1 MPSFPNKAAARA
13 WCADSS
19 TDHYF
24 ITLVEPA
31 NPHLRINQDNPARL
45 RWGFVADYDSAKL
58 VGVPTADLVDQIR
71 ERAAKHQASHLP
83 QWICRTMSGKAR
95 AVWLF
100 ETAVNA
106 DHEALHD
113 AFVAEFV
120 KRVCVDKLLVGGRDQ
135 TSDNANQLMELGH
148 GWEPIDAN
156 PVPTRVL
163 EAIFYD
169 ATSKV
174 SIRANEMTEIPHDV
188 IAREVDKQFPGRWVG
203 SFEVGSRGPLFWIND
218 GIDRVGC
225 MIGNYGVVCFSD
237 RAGKGFVSWKE
248 ILGHKFCEDF
258 ENLRVESLTSN
269 FWYDGSKYH
278 QYDPDSKKCILLPKD
293 DMRLKL
299 RVMGCSDAVG
309 KKVTF
314 SECDKV
320 LEFINTQHRVN
331 IAAPLVHFK
340 PGPVMLDGEQCFNTL
355 YKRVVQPA
363 ADGDPSLW
371 PWTHRLLTN
380 LLDST
385 HTENGHGPTEHL
397 FAWMKRLYEAGL
409 NHTPMQGHALIIAG
423 EAGQGKTFLGS
434 VVLAALM
441 GGAEDTSRLLSGSTA
456 FNEAQSKVAIWTV
469 DDTTTADDY
478 TRRKLFGELLK
489 QHVANPFIEHHAK
502 YGTARR
508 VPWHGRIVITC
519 NQDSESLDVIPALDN
534 SIKDKLMLFK
544 TSSYRHDFADN
555 DTNHKTVVK
564 ELPHL
569 ARWLLDW
576 DPPAELVGEPRFG
589 VRPYHHPFV
598 TKAASEA
605 SPEHTFT
612 EVLDIWRKAY
622 TDFNGEKKWEGTAT
636 ELLRELIDCGH
647 TKELVRGVTSIKL
660 GRILGKLHGG
670 YEPIKEANRLNG
682 RTTYTI
688 DWS

>member
-1 MPSFPNKAAARA
+1 M
-13 WCADSS
+13 
-19 TDHYF
+19 
-24 ITLVEPA
+24 
-31 NPHLRINQDNPARL
+31 
-45 RWGFVADYDSAKL
+45 
-58 VGVPTADLVDQIR
+58 TAD
-71 ERAAKHQASHLP
+71 
-83 QWICRTMSGKAR
+83 
-95 AVWLF
+95 
-100 ETAVNA
+100 N
-106 DHEALHD
+106 EALHD

-120 KRVCVDKLLVGGRDQ
+120 KRVCVDKLLVGGRDV

-148 GWEPIDAN
+148 DWQPIEAN
-156 PVPTRVL
+156 PVPERIT

-169 ATSKV
+169 AAGKV
-174 SIRANEMTEIPHDV
+174 TIRHGEQTEIPFDV
-188 IAREVDKQFPGRWVG
+188 LAREVDKQFPGRWIG
-203 SFEVGSRGPLFWIND
+203 SFTEGARGCLFWVND
-218 GIDRVGC
+218 GVDRIGC
-225 MIGNYGVVCFSD
+225 QLGRFGAICYSD
-237 RAGKGFVSWKE
+237 RAGKGFVSWTE
-248 ILGHKFCEDF
+248 IFGSRFTEDF
-258 ENLRVESLTSN
+258 ESLRVESLTSN

-278 QYDPDSKKCILLPKD
+278 EYQPDSRKCVLLPKD

-299 RVMGCSDAVG
+299 RVMGCSDSIG
-309 KKVTF
+309 KKVTY
-314 SECDKV
+314 SETDKV

-371 PWTHRLLTN
+371 PWTYRLLTN
-380 LLDST
+380 LLDDS
-385 HTENGHGPTEHL
+385 HQENGHGPTVHL
-397 FAWMKRLYEAGL
+397 LAWMKRLYESGL
-409 NHTPMQGHALIIAG
+409 NHTPAQGHALIIAG

-434 VVLAALM
+434 VVLATLM

-456 FNEAQSKVAIWTV
+456 FNEAQAKVAIWTV

-502 YGTARR
+502 YGAARR

-544 TSSYRHDFADN
+544 TSGYRHDFADN

-564 ELPHL
+564 ELPHM

-576 DPPAELVGEPRFG
+576 DPPAEISGDPRFG
-589 VRPYHHPFV
+589 LRPYHHPFV

-612 EVLDIWRKAY
+612 EVLDIWRKAF
-622 TDFNGEKKWEGTAT
+622 TDFSGEKKWDGTAT

-647 TKELVRGVTSIKL
+647 TKELVRGTTSIKL
-660 GRILGKLHGG
+660 GRILGKLVSS

-682 RTTYTI
+682 RTTYVLN
-688 DWS
+688 WEGGKA